1 MDQSLIEAAR
11 SAKKGKLIVYPT
23 ETCYGLGTNGLKKE
37 SVRKIYEVKER
48 PENREMSCLV
58 SSLEQAG
65 KYCKLTEKERKVCQE
80 FMPGPLTLIAEKNE
94 NIPDILNRDFAFRI
108 SSNTTA
114 QKLPEL
120 MDAPLVSTSANLSGG
135 NNPYRIEEVPEKVRE
150 KADVVIDSGKL
161 EKTPPSTLIKIEDGE
176 LKIFREGPISKDQIE
191 NYLI

>member
-1 MDQSLIEAAR
+1 MDQSLREAAE
-11 SAKKGKLIVYPT
+11 SARKGKLIVYPT

-37 SVRKIYEVKER
+37 SVRRIYKVKER
-48 PENREMSCLV
+48 PENRKMSCLV
-58 SSLEQAG
+58 SSLEQAE
-65 KYCKLTEKERKVCQE
+65 KYCKLTEKEKRICEE

-108 SSNTTA
+108 SSNTTS

-135 NNPYRIEEVPEKVRE
+135 DNPYRIGEVPERIRE
-150 KADVVIDSGKL
+150 KAEVVVDSGKL
-161 EKTPPSTLIKIEDGE
+161 ESTNPSTLIKIEDGE